1 METTVKL
8 EYGPMEVE
16 IHAFDDENYQKEV
29 LDLIQFIEDNQESLE
44 DLEGVDESAEMDHPR
59 VEGTSLEEFTENG
72 DENDEEIEQESGPFS
87 DIASKLRVPESEL
100 ERCFYIDLDGEE
112 PPVIY
117 LDEIGNIGQRK
128 TDRQRVASLALLFLW
143 HKFYDVDRVKSSS
156 LKEALELS
164 NISSSGMGNMYQ
176 GDGDR
181 YFDRRGRGPSATV
194 GLTPPG
200 KRQARKALKRF
211 IQSEDPN

>member
-1 METTVKL
+1 METTVRL

-16 IHAFDDENYQKEV
+16 IHAFDDEDYQKEV
-29 LDLIQFIEDNQESLE
+29 LDLIQFIEDNQTSLE
-44 DLEGVDESAEMDHPR
+44 ELEEVDESSEMDQPGI
-59 VEGTSLEEFTENG
+59 EGMSLEEFTENG
-72 DENDEEIEQESGPFS
+72 DENDEETEQEAGHFS

-100 ERCFYIDLDGEE
+100 ERCFYVDLDGEE

-117 LDEIGNIGQRK
+117 LDEVGDIAERK

-143 HKFYDVDRVKSSS
+143 HKFYDVDRVKSSA
-156 LKEALELS
+156 LKDALELS
-164 NISSSGMGNMYQ
+164 NISSTGMGNMYQ
-176 GDGDR
+176 GEGDR

-200 KRQARKALKRF
+200 KRQARKVLKRF
-211 IQSEDPN
+211 VQDEESE

>member
-1 METTVKL
+1 METTAKL
-8 EYGPMEVE
+8 EYGPLEVE

-44 DLEGVDESAEMDHPR
+44 ELEGGDEDAKMERPK

-72 DENDEEIEQESGPFS
+72 NEDDEEIEQESGPFS
-87 DIASKLRVPESEL
+87 DISSKLRVPEIEL
-100 ERCFYIDLDGEE
+100 ERWFYIDSDRDE

-117 LDEIGNIGQRK
+117 LDEIGNIGERK
-128 TDRQRVASLALLFLW
+128 TDRQRVASLALLYIW
-143 HKFYDVDRVKSSS
+143 HECYEVDRVKSSA
-156 LKEALELS
+156 LKDALELS
-164 NISSSGMGNMYQ
+164 DISSSGMGNMYQ

-200 KRQARKALKRF
+200 RRQARKVLRRF
-211 IQSEDPN
+211 VQDEESD

>member
-16 IHAFDDENYQKEV
+16 IHAFDGEDYQKEV
-29 LDLIQFIEDNQESLE
+29 LDLIQFIEDNQESFEELG
-44 DLEGVDESAEMDHPR
+44 GVNEPAEMGQSGI
-59 VEGTSLEEFTENG
+59 EGTSLEEFTENG
-72 DENDEEIEQESGPFS
+72 NESNEETEQESGLFNE
-87 DIASKLRVPESEL
+87 IASKLRVPESDL
-100 ERCFYIDLDGEE
+100 ERCFYVDSDGEE
-112 PPVIY
+112 APVIY
-117 LDEIGNIGQRK
+117 LDEVGNIGERK

-143 HKFYDVDRVKSSS
+143 HKFYDTDRVKSSD
-156 LKEALELS
+156 LKNALELS
-164 NISSSGMGNMYQ
+164 NISASGMGNMYQ

-200 KRQARKALKRF
+200 KRQARKVLKRF
-211 IQSEDPN
+211 VKDEESE

>member
-16 IHAFDDENYQKEV
+16 IHAFDDEDYQKEV

-44 DLEGVDESAEMDHPR
+44 ELEEGDENAELGHSKI
-59 VEGTSLEEFTENG
+59 EGTSLEEFAESN
-72 DENDEEIEQESGPFS
+72 DENDEEVKQESGPLS
-87 DIASKLRVPESEL
+87 EITSKLGVPESEL
-100 ERCFYIDLDGEE
+100 KRCFYVDPDQEE

-117 LDEIGNIGQRK
+117 LDEVGNIGEQK
-128 TDRQRVASLALLFLW
+128 TDRQRVASLALLYIS
-143 HKFYDVDRVKSSS
+143 HECYDLERVKSTA

-164 NISSSGMGNMYQ
+164 DISSSGMGNMYQ
-176 GDGDR
+176 GEGDR

-200 KRQARKALKRF
+200 RRQARKVLKRL
-211 IQSEDPN
+211 IQDEE